1 MEDDMRPY
9 MFVAFLLLLGAA
21 VQEPARAQGDSAA
34 TSVAG
39 TVPEGETRDPG
50 REIHGAA
57 REIHRPARE
66 TRPPDGEHHDMMGSH
81 GDHQAGGE
89 YPGYSDYPYVITQAP
104 GYILTPMGQLIFPA
118 AQPPAG
124 DTSTL
129 SGAGPNV
136 STGPVVGS
144 GPEVSSGPEIGSDLD
159 YPKAPVTGTA
169 P

>member
-1 MEDDMRPY
+1 MEDLMRPY
-9 MFVAFLLLLGAA
+9 IFVAFLLLLGAA
-21 VQEPARAQGDSAA
+21 VQEPAHAQGDSAA

-39 TVPEGETRDPG
+39 TVPEGETREPG
-50 REIHGAA
+50 TEIHG
-57 REIHRPARE
+57 PARE
-66 TRPPDGEHHDMMGSH
+66 TRRPDREHHDMMGSH
-81 GDHQAGGE
+81 GDHQAGE
-89 YPGYSDYPYVITQAP
+89 AFPGYSDYPYIITQAP